1 MKILVTSVNSMDY
14 KKIAILGGA
23 LVGAGALAY
32 FVLRGGSKDTVS
44 AGGKVYTRE
53 DIMKV
58 LRTTK
63 KELFTVVMQISMM
76 A

>member
-1 MKILVTSVNSMDY
+1 MDY

-32 FVLRGGSKDTVS
+32 LVLRGGNKDTVA
-44 AGGKVYTRE
+44 AGGKAYSKE
-53 DIMKV
+53 EIMKV
-58 LRTTK
+58 LRSTK

>member
-1 MKILVTSVNSMDY
+1 MNY

-32 FVLRGGSKDTVS
+32 FLLRGGNKQAVS
-44 AGGKVYTRE
+44 AGGKVYSRE
-53 DIMKV
+53 DIFKV
-58 LRTTK
+58 LRSMK